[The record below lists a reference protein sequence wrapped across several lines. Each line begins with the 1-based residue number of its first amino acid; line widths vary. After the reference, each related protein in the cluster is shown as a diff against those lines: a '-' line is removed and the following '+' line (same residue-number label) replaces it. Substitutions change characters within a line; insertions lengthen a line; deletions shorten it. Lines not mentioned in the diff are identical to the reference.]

1 MKYPCILMMVIVVV
15 VYAEQIVKDCIV
27 PDRRTRIERI
37 ETAVSNLT
45 ERVAMMEANFK
56 EANQ

>member
-1 MKYPCILMMVIVVV
+1 MKYPCILMMVIVVA
-15 VYAEQIVKDCIV
+15 VYAEQIIKDCIV
-27 PDRRTRIERI
+27 PDRKERIERI

-45 ERVAMMEANFK
+45 ERVTMMEANFK

>member
-27 PDRRTRIERI
+27 PDRRERIERI

-45 ERVAMMEANFK
+45 ERVTTVESNFK